1 MVNREIEVKLPLGVD
16 LTETC
21 RRLERG
27 GAVLERP
34 RVFEDNLLYD
44 DGALSLTRTGRILR
58 LRRTSPL
65 PSHPCEEAV
74 LTYKEPVPGAEGRYK
89 VRGEIEVKLE
99 DPEALDTI
107 LRRLGFS
114 VVYRYQKYRRTFR
127 AGRTEVCLDETP
139 IGNFLELEGDREA
152 IDALAL
158 LLGYSS
164 EQYINVSYRHL
175 HEKACEGTGRE
186 PGDMLFEGK

>member
-65 PSHPCEEAV
+65 PSRPTGEAV

-107 LRRLGFS
+107 LRRLGFA

-127 AGRTEVCLDETP
+127 AGRTASRRSPTP
-139 IGNFLELEGDREA
+139 LAGCMRRESA
-152 IDALAL
+152 R
-158 LLGYSS
+158 SS
-164 EQYINVSYRHL
+164 
-175 HEKACEGTGRE
+175 
-186 PGDMLFEGK
+186 